1 MINCL
6 SLYLSVCWFI
16 YLSVYL
22 SVYLFVYLCLSV
34 YLSVYFLSVY
44 LLSSYLSVYL
54 FFCVFI
60 SLSIYLFYL
69 SVYLSVVCLS
79 LCLFISLSV
88 CRWIISQMPYFTWV
102 MYFGLC
108 LVIFAQVV
116 ELLIVEGKSQHYY
129 LIVCVCVFLIMLT

>member
-60 SLSIYLFYL
+60 SLS
-69 SVYLSVVCLS
+69 
-79 LCLFISLSV
+79 V

-108 LVIFAQVV
+108 LVIFAQVF
-116 ELLIVEGKSQHYY
+116 ELLIMEGKNQHYY